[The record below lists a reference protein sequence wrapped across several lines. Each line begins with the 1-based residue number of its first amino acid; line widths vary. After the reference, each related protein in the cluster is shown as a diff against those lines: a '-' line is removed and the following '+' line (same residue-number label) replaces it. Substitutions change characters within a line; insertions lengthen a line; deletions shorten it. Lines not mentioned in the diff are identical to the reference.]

1 MLIIRTFAVKYSVV
15 PLPDG
20 ECGIEDIPNNYITNP
35 SNNKIMNFLKKSL
48 PIILGAMSASQVNAQ
63 YLEHIYDYIENTS
76 VFEENQEEPHA
87 YYLADNHISLN
98 GAWRFFFA
106 DTPEEVP
113 HNFFATSFKDGRW
126 NHINVPSNWE
136 MEGYGDPL
144 FRNVPTPF
152 KSNPPFVPREYNPTG
167 AYRKSFELPASWKG
181 QQIFLRM
188 EKTQSASFVWINGQ
202 QVGYNE
208 GGQEPAEY
216 DVTQYVKPGKNV
228 LAVCV
233 MKYSDGY
240 YLEGQDYWRLAGIFD
255 DVTLYATPKTRLFDW
270 YVTTDLDDA
279 YRDANLSVKVDVK
292 SYDDA
297 VKSFAVRA
305 TLSDAKG
312 TVVKTMQTDK
322 MTFNGKGKK
331 TAELASL
338 ISNPDKWTAETPVL
352 YTLKLELVDADGK
365 VAQTIQSKMG
375 FKETEIRHQ
384 TFYLNGK
391 PIKVNA
397 INSHMQHPEKGH
409 AMDEATIRKDMEIL
423 KQHNFNAVRTSHYP
437 PVNKYLELADE
448 YGLYI
453 IDEAGTEAHATEYL
467 SNDSKFLPM
476 YLERVRQLVLRDRN
490 HPCVLFWSAGNE
502 SGEGP
507 NITEVVK
514 EGKKLDPTRYFM
526 YGGNAYAHPGEEIIG
541 PRYPT
546 PYELEMNTAMTPE
559 SEDSRPSFM
568 DEYLSVA
575 GNAGGGFDEYW
586 DIIRRHPRLM
596 GGAVW
601 DYANPGLTDHI
612 RPLKD
617 SSPFDTPVHLM
628 GNAKVKKG
636 VLCLNGHDEWVE
648 VYRSDNVELKGNALT
663 ISFDVKPGK
672 LSGMNEGAAYVTK
685 GNTQFGVVQKG
696 AEKLQF
702 YLHSGIMHRLDVA
715 IPADWIGKWHHV
727 TASWDSKEMRLYVDG
742 KLLGTESTERKA
754 VNAAPGGWN
763 GNGRGSQST
772 ERGLLSNFPYPI
784 NIGRFAGNHAQD
796 PQTIYTADAEMD
808 NVAIYDKCLAD
819 GEGTA
824 QDAVLYL
831 TFDGNGDEG
840 TFYTIGGNMRTY
852 GCIWPDRTPQ
862 PEMLQM
868 KWTTQPVSIR
878 LIDADRGEAEVTNR
892 LFFTDLSKYASHWKL
907 MADGDVIEEG
917 DIQFN
922 VAPGEKQFVRIP
934 YHKPSIV
941 PGKEYRVTVTSSL
954 RHDEVWAHAGHE
966 VAWDQLELTSW
977 NLPAHEPAVAAS
989 SVNARE
995 DDKQIT
1001 ISGAGFCFTIDKM
1014 TGNLSQ
1020 IEYDGKQILK
1030 EPMAFSLWRAPL
1042 ANEFDSW
1049 DAFRVNGGYA
1059 DGYGGMI
1066 ATLFYSKG
1074 VNQLSIRPAE
1084 VRLSHNDHETTV
1096 TVRQVVQVGASS
1108 YGALDLYIQGVQMA
1122 GFTLDYTYSFY
1133 DDGTL
1138 RIHNHMSPQGKL
1150 PEMLPRIGFTTSIA
1164 NEFDRITWY
1173 GRGPEENYP
1182 DRKTGYPV
1190 GVWTRSVADMYEPYL
1205 LPQDHALR
1213 TDTRY
1218 VQLLDK
1224 AGHGVQISMNEHF
1237 NFNAYQFSTDN
1248 LTKSQFTYQL
1258 RPQTDR
1264 YTFNLD
1270 YNTTGVGC
1278 TCVYVL
1284 DEYRVKPAAYDRDI
1298 TIRRK

>member
-1 MLIIRTFAVKYSVV
+1 MKKLSCKLLKPLLVCCATVYSVQA
-15 PLPDG
+15 D
-20 ECGIEDIPNNYITNP
+20 
-35 SNNKIMNFLKKSL
+35 
-48 PIILGAMSASQVNAQ
+48 AQ
-63 YLEHIYDYIENTS
+63 YLNHIYDYIENTD
-76 VFEENQEEPHA
+76 VYEENQEEGHA
-87 YYLADNHISLN
+87 YYLPEGHISLN
-98 GAWRFFFA
+98 GKWDFLFA
-106 DTPEEVP
+106 NTPEEVP
-113 HNFFATSFKDGRW
+113 HDFFLPTFKGGKW
-126 NHINVPSNWE
+126 NKITVPSNWE
-136 MEGYGDPL
+136 MCGYGDPL
-144 FRNVPTPF
+144 FRNVAAPF
-152 KSNPPFVPREYNPTG
+152 KANPPFVPREYNPTG
-167 AYRKSFELPASWKG
+167 AYRRTFVVPANWNGK
-181 QQIFLRM
+181 QIFLRM
-188 EKTQSASFVWINGQ
+188 EKTQSASFVWINGK

-216 DVTQYVKPGKNV
+216 DVTEYVKAGKNMI
-228 LAVCV
+228 AVCV

-255 DVTLYATPKTRLFDW
+255 DVTLYSTPKTRLFDW
-270 YVTTDLDDA
+270 YVTTDLDEQ
-279 YRDANLSVKVDVK
+279 YRDATLKVQVDVK
-292 SYDDA
+292 SYEEG
-297 VKSFAVRA
+297 KSSHSVRA
-305 TLSDAKG
+305 TLMDDAG
-312 TVVKTMQTDK
+312 RVVKEMKSDK
-322 MTFNGKGKK
+322 FATNGKGKNTVEL
-331 TAELASL
+331 TASVL
-338 ISNPDKWTAETPVL
+338 NPKKWTAETPNL
-352 YTLKLELVDADGK
+352 YRLRLELLNEAGAVS
-365 VAQTIQSKMG
+365 QQITSRIG

-384 TFYLNGK
+384 VFYLNGE

-397 INSHMQHPEKGH
+397 INTHMQHPEMGH
-409 AMDEATIRKDMEIL
+409 AMDEQTIRKDMEIL

-437 PVNKYLELADE
+437 PVNRFLELADE

-453 IDEAGTEAHATEYL
+453 IDEAGTEAHATEYV
-467 SNDSKFLPM
+467 SNDKRFIPM
-476 YLERVRQLVLRDRN
+476 YQERVRQMVLRDRN

-514 EGKKLDPTRYFM
+514 EGKKYDPTRYFM

-559 SEDSRPSFM
+559 SADPRPSFM

-586 DIIRRHPRLM
+586 DVIRRHPRLM

-601 DYANPGLTDHI
+601 DYANPGLTDRI
-612 RPLKD
+612 RPLTD
-617 SSPFDTPVHLM
+617 SSPYKTPVHLM

-636 VLCLNGHDEWVE
+636 VLMLSGHDEWVE
-648 VYRSDNVELKGNALT
+648 VYRSNNVELTSKALT

-672 LSGMNEGAAYVTK
+672 LSGVHEGAPYITK

-702 YLHSGIMHRLDVA
+702 YLHSGVKHTLDVEL
-715 IPADWIGKWHHV
+715 PTDWVGSWHHV
-727 TASWDSKEMRLYVDG
+727 TASWDGKEMKLYIDG
-742 KLLGTESTERKA
+742 NLKGTESTTAKPAER
-754 VNAAPGGWN
+754 N
-763 GNGRGSQST
+763 GGRGNQSA
-772 ERGLLSNFPYPI
+772 ERGMLSNFPYPI

-808 NVAIYDKCLAD
+808 NVAIYNKCMAD

-824 QDAVLYL
+824 ADAVLYL

-852 GCIWPDRTPQ
+852 GCIWPDRTVQ

-878 LIDADRGEAEVTNR
+878 LLDAETGEAEVTNR
-892 LFFTDLSKYASHWKL
+892 LHFTDLTQYSTHWTL
-907 MADGDVIEEG
+907 MEDGKEIEGG
-917 DIQFN
+917 DIQLS
-922 VAPGEKQFVRIP
+922 AGPQQKQTIRIP
-934 YHKPSIV
+934 YHKPTIV
-941 PGKEYRVTVTSSL
+941 AGKEYRINISSYTKK
-954 RHDEVWAHAGHE
+954 DAVWAKAGHQ
-966 VAWDQLELTSW
+966 VAWNQLELTSW
-977 NLPAHEPAVAAS
+977 NIPEQAVSRTAKNLNTS
-989 SVNARE
+989 E
-995 DDKQIT
+995 DDSQIK
-1001 ISGAGFCFTIDKM
+1001 ISGDGFCYAIDKA
-1014 TGNLSQ
+1014 TGNLQ
-1020 IEYDGKQILK
+1020 QVEVNGKQVLK
-1030 EPMAFSLWRAPL
+1030 DPLTFNLWRAPL

-1059 DGYGGMI
+1059 EGYGGMV

-1074 VNQLSIRPAE
+1074 VNQLRIRPASVE
-1084 VRLSHNDHETTV
+1084 LSSTDHATTV
-1096 TVRQVVQVGASS
+1096 TVHQLVQVGASS
-1108 YGALDLYIQGVQMA
+1108 YGSLDLYISGVQLA
-1122 GFTLDYTYSFY
+1122 GFSIDYTYTFY
-1133 DDGTL
+1133 DDGTVK
-1138 RIHNHMSPQGKL
+1138 IHNRLSPQGKL
-1150 PEMLPRIGFTTSIA
+1150 PELLPRIGFTTSVA
-1164 NEFDRITWY
+1164 NDFDCITWY

-1190 GVWTRSVADMYEPYL
+1190 GVWTKSVREMYEPYL

-1218 VQLLDK
+1218 LRLLDK
-1224 AGHGVQISMNEHF
+1224 QGEGVQISMNEHF

-1258 RPQTDR
+1258 QPLSDR
-1264 YTFNLD
+1264 YTLNLD

-1284 DEYRVKPAAYDRDI
+1284 EEYRVKPAAYDRVI
-1298 TIRRK
+1298 TISPVK